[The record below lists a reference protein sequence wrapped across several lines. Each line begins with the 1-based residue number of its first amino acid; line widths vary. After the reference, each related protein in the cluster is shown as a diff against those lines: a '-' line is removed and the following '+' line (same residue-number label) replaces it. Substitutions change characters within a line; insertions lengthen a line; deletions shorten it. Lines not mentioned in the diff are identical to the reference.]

1 MGIKV
6 AKFGGSSVADGIQ
19 LTKTKAIIEQDP
31 DRRYIVVSAPGKRFE
46 GDNKITDLLYLCKT
60 HIEHN
65 LPYDQLFQVVA
76 DRYMAVEVNL
86 GVKVD
91 LLRYF
96 DEIRENLKKNPSS
109 DYIASRGEYLNAILV
124 AAFLGYDFVDTA
136 ELIKFDT
143 KGKLLMEETD
153 QAIREELSKHERAV
167 LPGFYGSTPDGQ
179 IKTFSRGGSDVTGSL
194 VAKACHADVYE
205 NWTDVSGVYSSDPR
219 YVKSAHVIPM
229 LSYKMVRE
237 LSEVGAS
244 VFHEEAIAP
253 VVEVNIPINIRNTN
267 SPEDDGTII
276 GKEPEKKGVVG
287 VSAKGGLSKIY
298 VRKLMFFKESGVRHK
313 VLSLMHLYGI
323 KPCYTL
329 YGCDSISWYF
339 ETKQIENIDTEEM
352 CLRIKKEFSLDE
364 IELKKGFA
372 VVGLVGKGIEE
383 TMEYVD
389 ALDELRKNNIE
400 PSSVSLGGSY
410 TTFVIGV
417 PEDRKLDAV
426 NAISERLFI
435 KK

>member
-1 MGIKV
+1 MKV
-6 AKFGGSSVADGIQ
+6 CKFGGSSVADAQHI
-19 LTKTKAIIEQDP
+19 KKVKAILDSDKERTIV
-31 DRRYIVVSAPGKRFE
+31 VVSAPGKRFSGDEKVTDMLLSCAEMVQKGMSSKDKFEDVKNRYRDIAE
-46 GDNKITDLLYLCKT
+46 GLGLGRDVIDEDLETVCKT
-60 HIEHN
+60 IEGG
-65 LPYDQLFQVVA
+65 A
-76 DRYMAVEVNL
+76 GR
-86 GVKVD
+86 
-91 LLRYF
+91 
-96 DEIRENLKKNPSS
+96 
-109 DYIASRGEYLNAILV
+109 DYAASRGEHLNAK
-124 AAFLGYDFVDTA
+124 
-136 ELIKFDT
+136 LIAKYFGWNYIET
-143 KGKLLMEETD
+143 EECIVIGENNKIEGESYSNLASLIEEGKKYV
-153 QAIREELSKHERAV
+153 I
-167 LPGFYGSTPDGQ
+167 PGFYGRSPEGDVRC
-179 IKTFSRGGSDVTGSL
+179 FSRGGSDITGAIAARA
-194 VAKACHADVYE
+194 VMADVYE

-219 YVKSAHVIPM
+219 FVKSAHVIPA

-267 SPEDDGTII
+267 SPDDAGTII
-276 GKEPEKKGVVG
+276 GKEPEEKGVVG

-298 VRKLMFFKESGVRHK
+298 VRKLMFFKESGIRHK
-313 VLSLMHLYGI
+313 ILSLMHIYGI

-339 ETKQIENIDTEEM
+339 ETKQIENIDTDEM
-352 CLRIKKEFSLDE
+352 CSRIKEEFSLDE

-372 VVGLVGKGIEE
+372 VVGLVGKGVEE

-417 PEDRKLDAV
+417 PEERKLDAV
-426 NAISERLFI
+426 NCISERLFI
-435 KK
+435 K

>member
-1 MGIKV
+1 MKV
-6 AKFGGSSVADGIQ
+6 CKFGGSSVADASQIKKVKSI
-19 LTKTKAIIEQDP
+19 LDSDKERTIV
-31 DRRYIVVSAPGKRFE
+31 VVSAPGKRFSGDEKVTDMLLSCAEMVQKGMSSKEKFEDVKNRYRDIAE
-46 GDNKITDLLYLCKT
+46 GLGLGRDVIDEELETVYKT
-60 HIEHN
+60 IEGG
-65 LPYDQLFQVVA
+65 A
-76 DRYMAVEVNL
+76 GR
-86 GVKVD
+86 
-91 LLRYF
+91 
-96 DEIRENLKKNPSS
+96 
-109 DYIASRGEYLNAILV
+109 DYAASRGEHLNAKLI
-124 AAFLGYDFVDTA
+124 AKYLGWNYIETEECIVIGENNKIENESYSNLA
-136 ELIKFDT
+136 SLIEN
-143 KGKLLMEETD
+143 GKEYV
-153 QAIREELSKHERAV
+153 I
-167 LPGFYGSTPDGQ
+167 PGFYGRSPSWDVRC
-179 IKTFSRGGSDVTGSL
+179 FSRGGSDITGAIAARA
-194 VAKACHADVYE
+194 VMADVYE

-219 YVKSAHVIPM
+219 FVKSAHVIPA

-267 SPEDDGTII
+267 IPEDAGTII
-276 GKEPEKKGVVG
+276 GKEPEEKGVVG

-298 VRKLMFFKESGVRHK
+298 VRKLMFFKESGIRHK
-313 VLSLMHLYGI
+313 ILSLMHIYGI

-339 ETKQIENIDTEEM
+339 DTKQIENIDTDEM
-352 CLRIKKEFSLDE
+352 CSRIQSEFSLDE

-435 KK
+435 K

>member
-1 MGIKV
+1 MKV
-6 AKFGGSSVADGIQ
+6 CKFGGSSVADASQI
-19 LTKTKAIIEQDP
+19 KKVKAILDKDQD
-31 DRRYIVVSAPGKRFE
+31 RSIVVVSAPGKRFSGDEKVTDMLLLCAEIVNKGNSSKDKFEDVKNRFRDIAE
-46 GDNKITDLLYLCKT
+46 GLGLGRDALEEELDVVLKN
-60 HIEHN
+60 IESG
-65 LPYDQLFQVVA
+65 A
-76 DRYMAVEVNL
+76 
-86 GVKVD
+86 GK
-91 LLRYF
+91 
-96 DEIRENLKKNPSS
+96 
-109 DYIASRGEYLNAILV
+109 DYAASRGEHLNAILISKYFGWNYIETEKCIV
-124 AAFLGYDFVDTA
+124 IGENNKIEEESYSNLAA
-136 ELIKFDT
+136 LINKNE
-143 KGKLLMEETD
+143 KYV
-153 QAIREELSKHERAV
+153 I
-167 LPGFYGSTPDGQ
+167 PGFYGRSPSGEVRC
-179 IKTFSRGGSDVTGSL
+179 FSRGGSDITGAIAARA
-194 VAKACHADVYE
+194 VMADVYE

-219 YVKSAHVIPM
+219 FVKSAHVIPS

-352 CLRIKKEFSLDE
+352 CSRLKEEFNLDD
-364 IELKKGFA
+364 IELKKDFA
-372 VVGLVGKGIEE
+372 VVGLVGNGIEE

-389 ALDELRKNNIE
+389 ALDELRRNGIQ

-417 PEDRKLDAV
+417 PEERKLDAV
-426 NAISERLFI
+426 NCISERLFL
-435 KK
+435 K

>member
-1 MGIKV
+1 MKV
-6 AKFGGSSVADGIQ
+6 CKFGGSSVADASQI
-19 LTKTKAIIEQDP
+19 KKVKAILDSDKERTIV
-31 DRRYIVVSAPGKRFE
+31 VVSAPGKRFSGDEKVTDMLLSCAEMVQKGMSSKEKFEDVKNRYRDIAE
-46 GDNKITDLLYLCKT
+46 GLGLGRGVIYEELQTVYKT
-60 HIEHN
+60 IEGG
-65 LPYDQLFQVVA
+65 A
-76 DRYMAVEVNL
+76 GR
-86 GVKVD
+86 
-91 LLRYF
+91 
-96 DEIRENLKKNPSS
+96 
-109 DYIASRGEYLNAILV
+109 DYAASRGEHLNAKLI
-124 AAFLGYDFVDTA
+124 AKYLGWNYIETEECIVIGENNKIENESYSNLA
-136 ELIKFDT
+136 SLIEN
-143 KGKLLMEETD
+143 GKKYV
-153 QAIREELSKHERAV
+153 I
-167 LPGFYGSTPDGQ
+167 PGFYGRSPSGDVRC
-179 IKTFSRGGSDVTGSL
+179 FSRGGSDIKGAIATRAVM
-194 VAKACHADVYE
+194 ADVYE

-219 YVKSAHVIPM
+219 FVKSAHVIPA

-267 SPEDDGTII
+267 CPEDAGTII
-276 GKEPEKKGVVG
+276 GKEPEEKGVVG

-298 VRKLMFFKESGVRHK
+298 VRKLMFFKESGIRHK
-313 VLSLMHLYGI
+313 ILSLMHIYGI

-339 ETKQIENIDTEEM
+339 ETKQIENIDTDEM
-352 CLRIKKEFSLDE
+352 CSRIQSEFSLDE

-435 KK
+435 K